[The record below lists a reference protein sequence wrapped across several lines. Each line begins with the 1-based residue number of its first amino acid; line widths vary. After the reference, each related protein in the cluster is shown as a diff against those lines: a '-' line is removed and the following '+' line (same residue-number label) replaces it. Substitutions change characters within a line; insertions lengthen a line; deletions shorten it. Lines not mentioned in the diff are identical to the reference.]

1 MESSNIDYSRHYKN
15 WHSDTEEHITKMNVL
30 YSKIIR
36 EHFPPD
42 KNIRILDIG
51 CGMGFLMLALKRSGY
66 QIINGIDT
74 DEQQV
79 LSCRQKNLEVTFVKD
94 SIDFLKENAGK
105 YDLITAFDVLEHI
118 PASKQ
123 IDFVKTIYESLNPG
137 GTFIATVPN
146 ANSVLASRN
155 RYIDYTH
162 HVLFTEVS
170 LDFVLY
176 NGGFRQIEIK
186 PLDYIIPSASF
197 RSFLNRILLRY
208 FRFRRRLEMIA
219 ELGTT
224 WGKKIPLSFNIIGK
238 AIKK

>member
-1 MESSNIDYSRHYKN
+1 MESANIDYSRHYKN
-15 WHSDTEEHITKMNVL
+15 WHSDTEEHINKMNVL
-30 YSKIIR
+30 YSKIIAG
-36 EHFPPD
+36 HFPSE
-42 KNIRILDIG
+42 KSISILDIG
-51 CGMGFLMLALKRSGY
+51 CGMGFLIVALKRSGY
-66 QIINGIDT
+66 KFVSGIDT

-79 LSCRQKNLEVTFVKD
+79 RSCRQKDLDVTLVRD
-94 SIDFLKENAGK
+94 STDFLKETTGK

-118 PASKQ
+118 PVPKQ
-123 IDFVKTIYESLNPG
+123 IDFVKAVYGSLKPG
-137 GTFIATVPN
+137 GIFIVTVPN
-146 ANSVLASRN
+146 ANSILASRN
-155 RYIDYTH
+155 RYIDHTH

-176 NGGFRQIEIK
+176 NGGFGDIEIK
-186 PLDYIIPSASF
+186 PLDYIFPSSSLKSF
-197 RSFLNRILLRY
+197 IQRILLGY

>member
-1 MESSNIDYSRHYKN
+1 MEGGNIDYSRHYKN
-15 WHSDTEEHITKMNVL
+15 WHSDTEEHIHKMNLL
-30 YSKIIR
+30 YSAIIAK
-36 EHFPPD
+36 HFPPD
-42 KNIRILDIG
+42 KNIQVLDVG
-51 CGMGFLMLALKRSGY
+51 CGMGFLMLALKTAGY
-66 QIINGIDT
+66 QFIKGIDS

-79 LSCRQKNLEVTFVKD
+79 MSCRQKKLDVSLVNNGA
-94 SIDFLKENAGK
+94 DFLNENRGK

-118 PASKQ
+118 PASNQ
-123 IDFVKTIYESLNPG
+123 IDFVKSIYESLKPG
-137 GTFIATVPN
+137 GIFIATVPN

-155 RYIDYTH
+155 RYIDHTH

-176 NGGFRQIEIK
+176 NGGFRYIEIN
-186 PLDYIIPSASF
+186 PLDYIIRSASL
-197 RSFLNRILLRY
+197 RSFLHRILLSY

-224 WGKKIPLSFNIIGK
+224 WGKKIPLSFNLIGK

>member
-1 MESSNIDYSRHYKN
+1 MENSNIDYSRHYKN
-15 WHSDTEEHITKMNVL
+15 WHADTEEHIHKMNGL
-30 YSKIIR
+30 YSKIITA
-36 EHFPPD
+36 HFPPD
-42 KNIRILDIG
+42 KNISILDIG
-51 CGMGFLMLALKRSGY
+51 CGMGFLMLALKESGY
-66 QIINGIDT
+66 HFINGIDI

-79 LSCRQKNLEVTFVKD
+79 ISCKQKGLDVTLVD
-94 SIDFLKENAGK
+94 DTIAFLKENTGK

-118 PASKQ
+118 PASTQ
-123 IDFVKTIYESLNPG
+123 INFVKTIYGSLKPG
-137 GTFIATVPN
+137 GIFIATVPN

-155 RYIDYTH
+155 RYIDHTH

-176 NGGFRQIEIK
+176 NGGFREIEIK
-186 PLDYIIPSASF
+186 PLDYILPSASL
-197 RSFLNRILLRY
+197 RSFLHGILLRY

-224 WGKKIPLSFNIIGK
+224 WGKKIPLSFNIIAK